1 MGAVAVA
8 LREGRVRVRVDAVL
22 VALGVVV
29 GLAAVLRF
37 ATLSNQSFWI
47 DESLTAHRTTGSFY
61 DMLAAVHRPAEA
73 EGPLYFLF
81 AWPWA
86 RLFGADEA
94 GLRSLSAVFGVLT
107 GPAAF
112 AIGKTLLNRR
122 VGLVV

>member
-8 LREGRVRVRVDAVL
+8 VREGRVRVRVDAVL
-22 VALGVVV
+22 VALGVLV

-73 EGPLYFLF
+73 EPPLYFFLL
-81 AWPWA
+81 WPWA
-86 RLFGADEA
+86 RVFGRDEF
-94 GLRSLSAVFGVLT
+94 GLRSLSAVL
-107 GPAAF
+107 PS
-112 AIGKTLLNRR
+112 
-122 VGLVV
+122 